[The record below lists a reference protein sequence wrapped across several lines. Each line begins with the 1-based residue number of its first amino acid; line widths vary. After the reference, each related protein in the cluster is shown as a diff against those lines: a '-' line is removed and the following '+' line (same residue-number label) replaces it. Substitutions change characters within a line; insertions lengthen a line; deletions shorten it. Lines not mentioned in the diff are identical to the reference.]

1 MRIGELLVSQGIL
14 DADRV
19 RAIVERQASTGE
31 PFGVACERLFGIDPQ
46 LVEGAWARQY
56 ASLVGSIAPR
66 LDEIEPEAEAAVLAR
81 QAWQF
86 RLAPL
91 RIEDGH
97 LVTATTLESL
107 PRALRFATAS
117 IRRPVF
123 FLLVTEAE
131 LVAHLVR
138 RYPLAGM
145 ETMSVCAARSRARAS
160 A

>member
-1 MRIGELLVSQGIL
+1 MRLGELLVSQGIL

-46 LVEGAWARQY
+46 VVEGAWARQY
-56 ASLVGSIAPR
+56 AALVGSIDPR
-66 LDEIEPEAEAAVLAR
+66 LDEVEPEAERAVLAR

-97 LVTATTLESL
+97 LVTATTLEGL

-123 FLLVTEAE
+123 LVLVTESE
-131 LVAHLVR
+131 LVAHLAR
-138 RYPLAGM
+138 RFPMAGM
-145 ETMSVCAARSRARAS
+145 DGKFPSSLGRVRAS